1 MYDEDLARMR
11 AQMLAKQEEEP
22 PIFDDGARFLG
33 QDPNMMQVGLFG
45 RPKKPTAP
53 PAAPPVNLQRRSI
66 LGLTPMPADL
76 PAVIPPSAQP
86 KLTPQQMEQA
96 VKPQAT
102 FPGPH
107 PEVWSSGP
115 FMSMGDLGDVIKR
128 HLEERKPWVPP
139 SEREATPPAIPTEPS
154 ASPLQS
160 LANKTLNAPISRR
173 EVLKKT
179 GQAALQQVLP
189 TPSISDIAPQVISP
203 VAAIAQNKFVPNPGI
218 DTYIQDYVS
227 NGFSEGNAIEPFAAT
242 TSMYESM
249 RDYLNGRV
257 PQKELDKFD
266 KLKDR
271 VDRYYDS
278 DNVNS
283 DRAISAQETL
293 ADFLFEKMKLLKPHE
308 LLDLGDNFNEETM
321 SFMTPEDFYNN
332 ILESRGGQGLEIL
345 GVEGFTKYLEA
356 SEKSP
361 KPVIPEAPK
370 PAPKPK
376 AKPKGK

>member
-1 MYDEDLARMR
+1 MQYDEELARMR

-76 PAVIPPSAQP
+76 PAVVPPAQP

-107 PEVWSSGP
+107 PDVWAGGP
-115 FMSMGDLGDVIKR
+115 SFMSMGDLGDVVKR
-128 HLEERKPWVPP
+128 YTEKNYPESAPAEASP
-139 SEREATPPAIPTEPS
+139 ST
-154 ASPLQS
+154 SPLQS
-160 LANKTLNAPISRR
+160 LADKTLNAPISRR

-189 TPSISDIAPQVISP
+189 TPSISDIAPQVVSP
-203 VAAIAQNKFVPNPGI
+203 VAAVAQNKFVPNPGI

-278 DNVNS
+278 DNVDS

-332 ILESRGGQGLEIL
+332 ILESRGGEGLDIL